1 MRQVRQLS
9 FLLVLSA
16 LLAGCPTPVRT
27 VSVHDAANYQGAG
40 FNNILVIGKAED
52 YDGRA
57 RFERE
62 LVSQLTAIGAKA
74 KAYYLAVGGNKPI
87 DRKTIE
93 ELVKTEKFDAVLIT
107 RVLNLDAEPT
117 VKVGSAATKTV
128 RKDEGALHLF
138 RYDYE
143 ELNEPMT
150 LNIEVS
156 IDLSSELFDT
166 SDGEL
171 IWAIETRVSNKDM
184 VSKIIDEVVAQIVQE
199 LKKNRLVGN

>member
-16 LLAGCPTPVRT
+16 LLAGCSTPART
-27 VSVHDAANYQGAG
+27 VSVHDAANYQGAS

-87 DRKTIE
+87 DRETIE

-107 RVLNLDAEPT
+107 KVLHRDVDTT
-117 VKVGSAATKTV
+117 VKVGSTATKAV

-171 IWAIETRVSNKDM
+171 IWAIETRVSNKEL